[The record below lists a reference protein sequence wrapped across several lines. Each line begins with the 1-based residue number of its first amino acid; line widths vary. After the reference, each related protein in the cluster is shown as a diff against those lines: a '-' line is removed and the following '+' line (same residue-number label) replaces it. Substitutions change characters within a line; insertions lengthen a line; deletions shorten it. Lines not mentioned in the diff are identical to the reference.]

1 MQPRVSLRRA
11 QRVALAGSKNG
22 WVPPREPLQRPE
34 PGPLLRPLL
43 RPLILSLF
51 ERRAQ
56 FSVDVVREFPRMLKL
71 SNSPTREPAMGR
83 APSPPIYR
91 LVYRPY
97 TSTGYLGSCILGS
110 GGWGTIRV
118 RPPLTLDRTQGRCDT
133 LLWDGLVR
141 SLGQSVRQNGMMS
154 LNGWIFSYACML
166 LPARCVRA
174 AQRRSERPT
183 AP

>member
-1 MQPRVSLRRA
+1 
-11 QRVALAGSKNG
+11 
-22 WVPPREPLQRPE
+22 
-34 PGPLLRPLL
+34 
-43 RPLILSLF
+43 
-51 ERRAQ
+51 
-56 FSVDVVREFPRMLKL
+56 
-71 SNSPTREPAMGR
+71 MGR
-83 APSPPIYR
+83 APSPPIP
-91 LVYRPY
+91 VQG
-97 TSTGYLGSCILGS
+97 T

-118 RPPLTLDRTQGRCDT
+118 RAPLTLDRTQGRCDT
-133 LLWDGLVR
+133 LLRDGLVR